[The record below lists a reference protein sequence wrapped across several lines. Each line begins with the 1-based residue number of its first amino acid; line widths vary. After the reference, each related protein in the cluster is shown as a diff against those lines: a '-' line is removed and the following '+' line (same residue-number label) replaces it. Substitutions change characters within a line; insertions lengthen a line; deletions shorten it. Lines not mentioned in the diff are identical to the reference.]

1 MGFWRTNI
9 AGGAVRWAISALLGG
24 ACIALG
30 FVPEAWISKILQSPP
45 DWVGSPWLRLGA
57 VVVGVIVFLFG
68 NSLVARLGR
77 DPIDRQR
84 RSMVDEAFA
93 TLSSEAKDWVTSHY
107 AGGRP
112 PDHLGQP
119 LNAVHLVDRDFV
131 GWTEVKPELKPIIA
145 ERLSPTNSLSRQ
157 WGRRVMAVT
166 SMQWI
171 TICLAA
177 SIAFGAVALFLI
189 VKEQRGGRAA
199 QTNDAAATA
208 VARLPSNAT
217 APIERLAELGWTVAP
232 QPDKLQFSIS
242 RATLPDMSES
252 AELFAKL
259 DRPFTLQLQNL
270 TSLTGLHLLAAN
282 TQCAEIGI
290 GAGEFTETTE
300 LAAFTNLTKLTIS
313 QTPLNRKAILD
324 ASPLGNLVNL
334 RFLVLNS
341 SRVKDISFV
350 SALTNLETLN
360 LGGTLISDIASVSG
374 LTKLTAFDVRGTRV
388 TDLRP
393 LRQSLALRDLE
404 VGGAQIPSIANL
416 AHIDALKTIR
426 VIEQGDI
433 DLSPIGSLVS
443 LEGLFIWGPLSIDA
457 SAFRPLKALKN
468 LQMSGFGFQQIA
480 TKVSNASALSELK
493 ALNILTLGSM
503 QLNNLDFVSGL
514 TSLTSLNL
522 NELPISSI
530 EPVRT
535 LRQLKSIS
543 LTTMPVSDISL
554 LVDLPSLEEVR
565 LTRVPART
573 DAVSALERRG
583 VKVTVH

>member
-1 MGFWRTNI
+1 MRTNI
-9 AGGAVRWAISALLGG
+9 TRGAITWAISKLLGG

-30 FVPEAWISKILQSPP
+30 FVPEAWIGSVLQNPP
-45 DWVGSPWLRLGA
+45 VWVGSPWLRLGTVA
-57 VVVGVIVFLFG
+57 LGTVVFFFG
-68 NSLVARLGR
+68 NSIVERLGG
-77 DPIDRQR
+77 DPIDRR
-84 RSMVDEAFA
+84 RRVMVAEALT
-93 TLSSEAKDWVTSHY
+93 TLNCEAKAWLANHY

-112 PDHLGQP
+112 PDHLGQS

-145 ERLSPTNSLSRQ
+145 EQLSPPNSFPRQ
-157 WGRRVMAVT
+157 CGRRLMAVT

-171 TICLAA
+171 IVCLAA
-177 SIAFGAVALFLI
+177 SIAFGAIALVLI
-189 VKEQRGGRAA
+189 IREQKGGRDI
-199 QTNDAAATA
+199 QTNDAAAATAA

-242 RATLPDMSES
+242 RTTLPDMSES

-270 TSLTGLHLLAAN
+270 TSLTGLHLLAAS
-282 TQCAEIGI
+282 TQCTEIGI
-290 GAGEFTETTE
+290 GAGEFTDTTE

-313 QTPLNRKAILD
+313 QTPLNGKGILD
-324 ASPLGNLVNL
+324 ASSLGKLVNL

-341 SRVKDISFV
+341 SRVKDITFV
-350 SALTNLETLN
+350 STLINLETLS
-360 LGGTLISDIASVSG
+360 LGSTLITDIASVSA
-374 LTKLTAFDVRGTRV
+374 LSKLTAFDVRGTRA

-393 LRQSLALRDLE
+393 LRQSLALQELE
-404 VGGAQIPSIANL
+404 VGGAQVPSLANL
-416 AHIDALKTIR
+416 AHIEALKTLR
-426 VIEQGDI
+426 VIEQGDV
-433 DLSPIGSLVS
+433 DLSPLGALVS
-443 LEGLFIWGPLSIDA
+443 LERLFVWGPLSIDA
-457 SAFRPLKALKN
+457 SVFRPLKALKN

-480 TKVSNASALSELK
+480 TKVSNASAFSELK
-493 ALNILTLGSM
+493 ALSMLTLGSM
-503 QLNNLDFVSGL
+503 QLNNLDFVNGL
-514 TSLTSLNL
+514 TSLTALNL

-543 LTTMPVSDISL
+543 LTTVPVSDISP

-565 LTRVPART
+565 LMRVPART
-573 DAVSALERRG
+573 DAVSALEKRG
-583 VKVTVH
+583 VKVTVY